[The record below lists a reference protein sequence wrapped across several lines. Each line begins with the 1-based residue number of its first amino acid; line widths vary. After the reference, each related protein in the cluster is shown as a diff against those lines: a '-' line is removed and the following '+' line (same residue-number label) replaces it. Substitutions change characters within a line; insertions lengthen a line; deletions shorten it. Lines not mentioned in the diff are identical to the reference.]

1 MKVEK
6 KLEHET
12 VESARSAAREMQ
24 KQAARSAEKAGKNK
38 GVCFILVGRST

>member
-6 KLEHET
+6 NLEHET

-24 KQAARSAEKAGKNK
+24 KQAALSAEKAGKNK
-38 GVCFILVGRST
+38 GTSTCW